1 MRQSLTR
8 LTKTAERI
16 KGVIV
21 TSDEA
26 DNRYLVQVAGGE
38 VQLTPAN
45 PLAAYHK
52 SVLLFVPSGAKET
65 IEAALSKHARWTS
78 TRYVPDCFARFVVIT
93 KSLSIRAVRTE
104 PMHLNPCAL
113 IAICRRLVR

>member
-38 VQLTPAN
+38 VQLTP
-45 PLAAYHK
+45 PIRW
-52 SVLLFVPSGAKET
+52 PRT
-65 IEAALSKHARWTS
+65 IRVYCCLS
-78 TRYVPDCFARFVVIT
+78 
-93 KSLSIRAVRTE
+93 RAVQKR
-104 PMHLNPCAL
+104 LL
-113 IAICRRLVR
+113 RRLFSSTPVGPVPVMCQIVSRDSS